1 VPETIDASAIISLIL
16 GLLVL
21 LSAWLPMV
29 VNRLPLSL
37 PIIAVGIGFAAPAGP
52 WMTSAT
58 TFLLQQRVLEHLVE
72 FVILIALMGAGLRIE
87 RPFGW
92 RRWQATFRLL
102 GIAMPLTIAG
112 MTVLCWASL
121 GLGWAA
127 ALLIGAALAP
137 TDPVLACDVQVGP
150 PGEEEGGEVRF
161 ALTSEAGLN
170 DGLAFPF
177 VGLAMALSAAP
188 APDGVWIH
196 WLAVDVVWKIG
207 CGAAIGYVA
216 GRVFGW
222 LTFRLPRLKLSRTGD
237 GLVAVGVTLIS
248 YGLTELM
255 AGYGFVAV
263 FIAAVTLRASDR
275 SSDFHGAMAELSEQ
289 VERVL
294 MVLVLLVFGA
304 AVGAGALDRLGWPEV
319 LAGTV
324 LLLVI
329 RPLSGWVSLAGTPL
343 PPAARG
349 LMAFFG
355 IRGLGTF
362 YYMAY
367 ALGRAEF
374 ADPGRLW
381 AIASFA
387 VLASILL
394 HGVAATPLMAWA
406 DRRRADIA
414 KRNTELREGESP

>member
-1 VPETIDASAIISLIL
+1 MPGTFDASAAVIIVL

-21 LSAWLPMV
+21 LSAWLPLV
-29 VNRLPLSL
+29 VRSLPLSL
-37 PIIAVGIGFAAPAGP
+37 PIIAVAIGFLAPHGP
-52 WMTSAT
+52 WIERASAL
-58 TFLLQQRVLEHLVE
+58 LLQQRVLEQMTE
-72 FVILIALMGAGLRIE
+72 FVILVALMGAGLRIE

-92 RRWQATFRLL
+92 RRWQATWRLL
-102 GIAMPLTIAG
+102 GIAMPLTIAA
-112 MTVLCWASL
+112 MAVLCWAAL
-121 GLGWAA
+121 GLTWAA
-127 ALLIGAALAP
+127 ALLVAAALAP
-137 TDPVLACDVQVGP
+137 TDPVLACDVQAGP

-177 VGLAMALSAAP
+177 VVLAMTLATTPPEAAW
-188 APDGVWIH
+188 AQ
-196 WLAVDVVWKIG
+196 WLAIDVVWRIG
-207 CGAAIGYVA
+207 CSALIGYAA

-248 YGLTELM
+248 FGVTELA

-263 FIAAVTLRASDR
+263 FIAAVTLRATDR
-275 SSDFHGAMAELSEQ
+275 SSEFHGAMAEFSEQ
-289 VERVL
+289 IERVL
-294 MVLVLLVFGA
+294 MVVVLLVFGA
-304 AVGAGALDRLGWPEV
+304 AIGTGALGRLGWV
-319 LAGTV
+319 DILAAAA

-329 RPLSGWVSLAGTPL
+329 RPLCGWVSLVGTPL

-367 ALGRAEF
+367 ALDRVPFPDG
-374 ADPGRLW
+374 DRLW
-381 AIASFA
+381 TIASFT
-387 VLASILL
+387 VLASILM
-394 HGVAATPLMAWA
+394 HGIAATPLMAWA
-406 DRRRADIA
+406 DRRRRARA
-414 KRNTELREGESP
+414 S